1 MMISNAMTL
10 FIWSSPIAGYKHTA
24 MLLVISVCLFLFIA
38 YKNDNVFSL
47 SISDVCGPTICVRG
61 AWRWGRCGLYL
72 GAEKNLKPR
81 VRGMLVNRADSHT
94 STARCVSCGMMRIAE
109 PFYFSRLPSL
119 NRFIISFILFIRVC
133 SRLALSIHLM
143 KFFL

>member
-24 MLLVISVCLFLFIA
+24 MLLVISVCLFLFLA

-61 AWRWGRCGLYL
+61 AWRWGRRGLCLGGEKFQSQSLSKYDRLTLCGRLL
-72 GAEKNLKPR
+72 DPFSVGKA
-81 VRGMLVNRADSHT
+81 
-94 STARCVSCGMMRIAE
+94 IA
-109 PFYFSRLPSL
+109 YFVAL
-119 NRFIISFILFIRVC
+119 LFIFA
-133 SRLALSIHLM
+133 SRTSYPIHARNIMLSEYQT
-143 KFFL
+143 